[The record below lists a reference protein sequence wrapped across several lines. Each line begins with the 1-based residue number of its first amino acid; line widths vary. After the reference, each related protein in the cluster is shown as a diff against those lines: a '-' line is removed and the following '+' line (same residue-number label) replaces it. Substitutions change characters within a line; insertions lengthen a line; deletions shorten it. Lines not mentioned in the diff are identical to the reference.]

1 MNSERLIKKK
11 RILFTR
17 IFAACVG
24 ALLLFSGSRWE
35 VVEVYS
41 TILFAVGAVM
51 VGIATVGRLWCNL
64 YICGYKSN
72 RLITAG
78 PYSMCRNP
86 LYFFSLVGAIGLG
99 LTTETISFALL
110 FLIVFSIYYPFV
122 IRAEEKRLSDVHG
135 AEYERYRKEV
145 PSFMPTLRRFYEPE
159 ECVVRA
165 KLFRKS
171 LFDAMWFV
179 WLIGIME
186 VIEAL
191 HEANILPIYFNLY

>member
-1 MNSERLIKKK
+1 MSSRRLVRKN

-17 IFAACVG
+17 IFAAAVG

-35 VVEVYS
+35 VVEMYS
-41 TILFAVGAVM
+41 TALFAVGAVM
-51 VGIATVGRLWCNL
+51 VGVATVGRLWCNL
-64 YICGYKSN
+64 YICGRKSTE
-72 RLITAG
+72 LITTG

-86 LYFFSLVGAIGLG
+86 LYFFSLIGAIGLG
-99 LTTETISFALL
+99 LTTETISFAVL

-122 IRAEEKRLSDVHG
+122 IRSEEKRLGEIHG
-135 AEYERYRKEV
+135 AEYQKYRKEV
-145 PSFMPTLRRFYEPE
+145 PSFMPSLRRFHEPDE
-159 ECVVRA
+159 YVVKA
-165 KLFRKS
+165 ALFRKS

-191 HEANILPIYFNLY
+191 HESHILPVLIKLY